1 MIAHS
6 SRREW
11 RRTWT
16 EGRLTGRLLCP
27 EACTFTTSGDRP
39 QALTA
44 HFGDRR
50 PRRETA
56 VYRVLR
62 LRQGSSMVASP
73 QAVENN
79 RTRTRAFL
87 KRVGW
92 AALAARRGCRVC
104 RVHVSGRAPETRMPR
119 VPIACGSQ
127 STDAPA
133 VADTCRHPREPQ
145 GKIELP
151 GSSDF
156 LPSTTRL
163 CASMICC
170 TTTASDPTRPVP
182 ISLLSVYRDWQAG

>member
-6 SRREW
+6 SHSER

-16 EGRLTGRLLCP
+16 EDRLTGRLPCP

-56 VYRVLR
+56 VFRVLR

-119 VPIACGSQ
+119 VPMSCATTALGPNIGLVIASGTVMARAADTSW
-127 STDAPA
+127 PA
-133 VADTCRHPREPQ
+133 VAAAIAL
-145 GKIELP
+145 G
-151 GSSDF
+151 
-156 LPSTTRL
+156 TRL
-163 CASMICC
+163 SPCGCC
-170 TTTASDPTRPVP
+170 SSGGALGGLG
-182 ISLLSVYRDWQAG
+182 LL